1 MRISTA
7 AARTTQMSKIGID
20 GLRPAYER
28 AAAA

>member
-7 AARTTQMSKIGID
+7 AARTTQMRKIGID
-20 GLRPAYER
+20 RLRPAYER